1 MIPMSVGRGPGR
13 LNEENGV
20 MGSCKIM
27 LVNGEHRIGV
37 YARVA
42 IPEGGELFYDYR
54 HDLAY
59 NVGLSAVPDWLS

>member
-1 MIPMSVGRGPGR
+1 MK
-13 LNEENGV
+13 NGV
-20 MGSCKIM
+20 LGSCKIM

-37 YARVA
+37 YAAVA